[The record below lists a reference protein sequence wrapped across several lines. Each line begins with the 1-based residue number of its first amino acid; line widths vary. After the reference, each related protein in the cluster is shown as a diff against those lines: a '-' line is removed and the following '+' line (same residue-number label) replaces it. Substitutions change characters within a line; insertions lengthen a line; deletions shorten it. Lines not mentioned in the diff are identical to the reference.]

1 MLFKIKLSFSSRF
14 LIISPTVTR
23 QTRML
28 LKFNCYISSNSLISP
43 AMTTVASNVKRLSE
57 TVNFYACYMSI
68 FYQQICHFA
77 FQASKSAPPLTTARN
92 AFRSARCSVALLL
105 HGGWAGW
112 HRCDPAAIFRLLY
125 NVFYCFWHTFFRKV
139 VPLFDCSIWK
149 SKFFISINF
158 LAFFL
163 WPLVSLLLKTSNSST
178 AQISLGSRTVE
189 RALSGRYVNHMKPF
203 SDLPLGEREKLG
215 LHSTATYSGLLLNG
229 PITPE
234 N

>member
-1 MLFKIKLSFSSRF
+1 MSSDFLRQLISMHVTCRYFTNKFAILPFKRQSLRRRSPPPATPSVLRAVLWRF
-14 LIISPTVTR
+14 YCTEAGLAGIGVTR
-23 QTRML
+23 L
-28 LKFNCYISSNSLISP
+28 LFLDYCI
-43 AMTTVASNVKRLSE
+43 T
-57 TVNFYACYMSI
+57 FSI
-68 FYQQICHFA
+68 V
-77 FQASKSAPPLTTARN
+77 SDTP
-92 AFRSARCSVALLL
+92 
-105 HGGWAGW
+105 
-112 HRCDPAAIFRLLY
+112 
-125 NVFYCFWHTFFRKV
+125 FFRKV
-139 VPLFDCSIWK
+139 VPLFDSSIWK